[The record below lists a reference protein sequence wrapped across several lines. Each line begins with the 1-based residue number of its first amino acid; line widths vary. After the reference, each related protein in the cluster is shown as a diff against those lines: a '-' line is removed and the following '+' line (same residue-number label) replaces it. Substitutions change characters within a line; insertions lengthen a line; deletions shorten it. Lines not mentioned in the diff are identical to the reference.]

1 MIWEEVEMASKRGTT
16 KRGPGDR
23 GTTKS
28 ELKRFSR
35 EAKAEVT
42 RLLRRSRA
50 GTITR
55 TELDTGLREVRTQ
68 LKQMWV
74 FIFKV

>member
-1 MIWEEVEMASKRGTT
+1 MASKRGITKRGIT
-16 KRGPGDR
+16 KRGPGNR
-23 GTTKS
+23 GRKKS
-28 ELKRFSR
+28 ELKRLSR

-42 RLLRRSRA
+42 RLLQRSRA

-55 TELDTGLREVRTQ
+55 SELDTGLREVRAE
-68 LKQMWV
+68 LEQMWV

>member
-1 MIWEEVEMASKRGTT
+1 MASKRSTT

-23 GTTKS
+23 GVTKS
-28 ELKRFSR
+28 ELKRLSR
-35 EAKAEVT
+35 EAKAEVA
-42 RLLRRSRA
+42 RLLQRSRA

-55 TELDTGLREVRTQ
+55 GELDTGLREVQEQ

-74 FIFKV
+74 FIFKF

>member
-1 MIWEEVEMASKRGTT
+1 MASKKSTT
-16 KRGPGDR
+16 KRGPDDR

-28 ELKRFSR
+28 ELKQLSR

-42 RLLRRSRA
+42 RLLQRSRA

-55 TELDTGLREVRTQ
+55 TELDTGLREVRGQ